1 MRFAIIRF
9 PGTWSDRDTYHV
21 LHNVL
26 EQQAD
31 ILWHREAD
39 LSGYLD
45 QIAGSDVPGLQYMV
59 VDADQTLF
67 EYAGGW
73 ADIQANRPMTP
84 GTTLMAYSM
93 TKTFTAVAVLQL
105 VEQGRLG
112 LADELDRH
120 VPDTPYTGRGL
131 TIRQLLAHTAGI
143 PNPIPLRWVH
153 LSEADA
159 VFDEAAALAQ
169 VLQDNP
175 KLASEPGERFAYTN
189 SGYWLLGAVIEQV
202 TGMAY
207 AHYVRASVLAPLDL
221 PNGEVDFTIPDP
233 GRHANGYL
241 ARYSWINLLKPFLTA
256 PEYWGGYEGNWLR
269 LKGHSLNGPAF
280 GGLVGSAR
288 GFGRF
293 LQDQLRP
300 ESALLSPTTKQLLE
314 TQQTNRAGEPIPMSL
329 GWHVGEID
337 GSVYFFK
344 EGGGGGFHS
353 EMRLY
358 PARGLG
364 TVVMV
369 NITEFDSH
377 AFLDRAGQGAACD
390 ADLLPDID
398 KEHRLTGVLADGIP
412 GLARDPGVLQ
422 HLLQHPPAEG
432 RLF

>member
-1 MRFAIIRF
+1 MNRLSNTTANHTSAGRRRTRASLLALLLMAASLS
-9 PGTWSDRDTYHV
+9 PGAKAMPALLT
-21 LHNVL
+21 
-26 EQQAD
+26 
-31 ILWHREAD
+31 EAD

-189 SGYWLLGAVIEQV
+189 SGYWLLGSEA
-202 TGMAY
+202 
-207 AHYVRASVLAPLDL
+207 
-221 PNGEVDFTIPDP
+221 
-233 GRHANGYL
+233 
-241 ARYSWINLLKPFLTA
+241 
-256 PEYWGGYEGNWLR
+256 
-269 LKGHSLNGPAF
+269 
-280 GGLVGSAR
+280 
-288 GFGRF
+288 
-293 LQDQLRP
+293 
-300 ESALLSPTTKQLLE
+300 
-314 TQQTNRAGEPIPMSL
+314 SL
-329 GWHVGEID
+329 GL
-337 GSVYFFK
+337 SC
-344 EGGGGGFHS
+344 S
-353 EMRLY
+353 
-358 PARGLG
+358 
-364 TVVMV
+364 T
-369 NITEFDSH
+369 
-377 AFLDRAGQGAACD
+377 
-390 ADLLPDID
+390 
-398 KEHRLTGVLADGIP
+398 
-412 GLARDPGVLQ
+412 
-422 HLLQHPPAEG
+422 
-432 RLF
+432 